1 METGEL
7 ISVLKD
13 AGLSPYQA
21 NAYVTLLELGAA
33 SASEIATAS
42 GVPGPRIYD
51 VLRDLEDNGYVVT
64 YEQDQLYARATD
76 PGDALAAIRTRI
88 GRFETA
94 IEEIETRW
102 HQPEAHDHEITIVRR
117 FETVFEQTKRD
128 IRDAE
133 DYVLLSVTSV
143 QFQELRPALREAHE
157 RGVYTHVVIQ
167 PLPDEEL
174 SLQTEDF
181 EGVCTEVQRTVPCW
195 GKPFAALID
204 HRKVGFAL
212 YIDSP
217 DEYGILV
224 DDPLHEFVFWFYL
237 AGLSEIAES
246 VYRDSTTQLPVVFG
260 EIRGC
265 IRMVEPLLRDDVTVT
280 ARVHGRWTHTKRSCE
295 FLGRIVDI
303 QYAGE
308 PATDGSASLFHLIE
322 QATLVMETDED
333 RYTIGGHGAT
343 LEDIEADRVVVEDT
357 TSNT

>member
-7 ISVLKD
+7 VSVLKD

-33 SASEIATAS
+33 SASELATAS

-51 VLRDLEDNGYVVT
+51 VLRDLEDGGYIVT

-76 PGDALAAIRTRI
+76 PADALATIRTRI

-94 IEEIETRW
+94 VEEIESRW

-128 IRDAE
+128 IRNAE
-133 DYVLLSVTSV
+133 DYVLMSITPN
-143 QFQELRPALREAHE
+143 QFRELRPVLREAHE

-167 PLPDEEL
+167 PQPDEEF
-174 SLQTEDF
+174 SIETEEF
-181 EGVCTEVQRTVPCW
+181 EGVCAEAQRTVPCW
-195 GKPFAALID
+195 GKPFAVLID

-212 YIDSP
+212 YIGSP

-246 VYRDSTTQLPVVFG
+246 VYTNSRTQLPIAFG

-265 IRMVEPLLRDDVTVT
+265 IRMVEPLLRDDATVI
-280 ARVHGRWTHTKRSCE
+280 ARVDGRWTRTKRSCE
-295 FLGRIVDI
+295 LSGRLTDI
-303 QYAGE
+303 QYAGQ
-308 PATDGSASLFHLIE
+308 PATDGPASLFHLIE
-322 QATLVMETDED
+322 QATFVIEADQE
-333 RYTIGGHGAT
+333 RYTIGGHGAS
-343 LEDIEADRVVVEDT
+343 LEDVEADRIVVEDIEYSD
-357 TSNT
+357 

>member
-7 ISVLKD
+7 TSVLKD

-21 NAYVTLLELGAA
+21 TAYVTLLELGAA
-33 SASEIATAS
+33 SASELATAS

-51 VLRDLEDNGYVVT
+51 VLRDLEDDGYVVT
-64 YEQDQLYARATD
+64 YEQDKLYVRAIE
-76 PGDALAAIRTRI
+76 PAEALAPIRTRV
-88 GRFETA
+88 GRFEAA

-102 HQPEAHDHEITIVRR
+102 HQPEAHDHEITVVRR
-117 FETVFEQTKRD
+117 FETVFEQIKRD

-133 DYVLLSVTSV
+133 YYVLLSTTPG
-143 QFQELRPALREAHE
+143 QFQELRPALREAHQ

-167 PLPDEEL
+167 PRPDEEL
-174 SLQTEDF
+174 SLQVADF
-181 EGVCTEVQRTVPCW
+181 EGVCTEVRRTVPCW

-237 AGLSEIAES
+237 AGLSEIAEPL
-246 VYRDSTTQLPVVFG
+246 YTDSTSQLPVVFR
-260 EIRGC
+260 EIRAC
-265 IRMVEPLLRDDVTVT
+265 IRMVEPLVRDDATVI
-280 ARVHGRWTHTKRSCE
+280 ARVHGRWTRTNSSCE
-295 FLGRIVDI
+295 LSGRIVDI

-308 PATDGSASLFHLIE
+308 PASDGPASLFHLIE
-322 QATLVMETDED
+322 QATLVIETDEKQ
-333 RYTIGGHGAT
+333 YTIGGRGAS
-343 LEDIEADRVVVEDT
+343 LEDIEANRVVIENIT
-357 TSNT
+357 PSE